1 MTYNNPLGD
10 MFSRLRNAYT
20 AKLVK
25 IKVIKSRYNL
35 VVLDFLY
42 KEGYIRGYNCLDP
55 KYIMVFLKYIKNEPV
70 FRELKQ
76 VSSPGNRVY
85 LSLRQLNRIIN
96 NKRWLSSRYVISTSF
111 GLKTLSQCIF
121 LRLGGQV
128 VFKIL

>member
-96 NKRWLSSRYVISTSF
+96 NKR
-111 GLKTLSQCIF
+111 
-121 LRLGGQV
+121 
-128 VFKIL
+128 